1 MKEFLMQTYTL
12 ILPIVLGYIIWLL
25 KNQKHYR
32 DANSKGT
39 MILLKVKLFEYHDKY
54 MELGSIP
61 PYAFENFCDMYE
73 SYHEL
78 GGNGTGTKMYE
89 EIKDL
94 HLNKKRISP
103 KTQSLAPQDRTSVS
117 KQSRLPVRIRHIS
130 TEFTRKTSDGQIG
143 HSTETGRAQKEKDC
157 KLKRSRSWLL
167 NSLSIHTSRTEA
179 G

>member
-1 MKEFLMQTYTL
+1 MMGGGEAGAEAVLPIDLLKTYIRDEMQSNNTVLAQLIAEALSELTFVIENNISLGDKKLADVLVDAIIKKLSSTL

-94 HLNKKRISP
+94 HLNKK
-103 KTQSLAPQDRTSVS
+103 KGD
-117 KQSRLPVRIRHIS
+117 
-130 TEFTRKTSDGQIG
+130 
-143 HSTETGRAQKEKDC
+143 
-157 KLKRSRSWLL
+157 
-167 NSLSIHTSRTEA
+167 
-179 G
+179 

>member
-1 MKEFLMQTYTL
+1 MRIRRVTYDLGNVIERQEYLDGRYGAPGEKRAKKKKATPEEVEQVNQWTRERKARHRLRMYFKVNDYFFTL
-12 ILPIVLGYIIWLL
+12 TYP
-25 KNQKHYR
+25 KHYR

-94 HLNKKRISP
+94 HLNKK
-103 KTQSLAPQDRTSVS
+103 KGD
-117 KQSRLPVRIRHIS
+117 
-130 TEFTRKTSDGQIG
+130 
-143 HSTETGRAQKEKDC
+143 
-157 KLKRSRSWLL
+157 
-167 NSLSIHTSRTEA
+167 
-179 G
+179 

>member
-1 MKEFLMQTYTL
+1 MQTYTL

-32 DANSKGT
+32 DANSKGA

-94 HLNKKRISP
+94 HLNKK
-103 KTQSLAPQDRTSVS
+103 KGD
-117 KQSRLPVRIRHIS
+117 
-130 TEFTRKTSDGQIG
+130 
-143 HSTETGRAQKEKDC
+143 
-157 KLKRSRSWLL
+157 
-167 NSLSIHTSRTEA
+167 
-179 G
+179 

>member
-1 MKEFLMQTYTL
+1 MEKIWISERDREVLFLYAKL
-12 ILPIVLGYIIWLL
+12 RKRDRCSERIFDADIYADSSYCGYIIWLL

-94 HLNKKRISP
+94 HLNKK
-103 KTQSLAPQDRTSVS
+103 KGD
-117 KQSRLPVRIRHIS
+117 
-130 TEFTRKTSDGQIG
+130 
-143 HSTETGRAQKEKDC
+143 
-157 KLKRSRSWLL
+157 
-167 NSLSIHTSRTEA
+167 
-179 G
+179 

>member
-1 MKEFLMQTYTL
+1 MSKFLMETYT
-12 ILPIVLGYIIWLL
+12 IVLPVILGYIVWIL
-25 KNQKHYR
+25 KSQKAHR

-39 MILLKVKLFEYHDKY
+39 MVLLKVKLFEYHDKY

-94 HLNKKRISP
+94 HLNKK
-103 KTQSLAPQDRTSVS
+103 KGD
-117 KQSRLPVRIRHIS
+117 
-130 TEFTRKTSDGQIG
+130 
-143 HSTETGRAQKEKDC
+143 
-157 KLKRSRSWLL
+157 
-167 NSLSIHTSRTEA
+167 
-179 G
+179 

>member
-1 MKEFLMQTYTL
+1 MNNQQAIDRLVKHLEWGWSEETAEAIKMGIHALEENKWIPCSERMPEDNTD
-12 ILPIVLGYIIWLL
+12 VGYIIWLL

-94 HLNKKRISP
+94 HLNKK
-103 KTQSLAPQDRTSVS
+103 KGD
-117 KQSRLPVRIRHIS
+117 
-130 TEFTRKTSDGQIG
+130 
-143 HSTETGRAQKEKDC
+143 
-157 KLKRSRSWLL
+157 
-167 NSLSIHTSRTEA
+167 
-179 G
+179 

>member
-1 MKEFLMQTYTL
+1 MQTYTL

-25 KNQKHYR
+25 KN
-32 DANSKGT
+32 
-39 MILLKVKLFEYHDKY
+39 HDKY

-94 HLNKKRISP
+94 HLNKK
-103 KTQSLAPQDRTSVS
+103 KGD
-117 KQSRLPVRIRHIS
+117 
-130 TEFTRKTSDGQIG
+130 
-143 HSTETGRAQKEKDC
+143 
-157 KLKRSRSWLL
+157 
-167 NSLSIHTSRTEA
+167 
-179 G
+179 

>member
-12 ILPIVLGYIIWLL
+12 ILPIALGYIIWLL

-54 MELGSIP
+54 MELGFIP

-78 GGNGTGTKMYE
+78 GGKGTGTKMYE

-94 HLNKKRISP
+94 HLNKK
-103 KTQSLAPQDRTSVS
+103 KGD
-117 KQSRLPVRIRHIS
+117 
-130 TEFTRKTSDGQIG
+130 
-143 HSTETGRAQKEKDC
+143 
-157 KLKRSRSWLL
+157 
-167 NSLSIHTSRTEA
+167 
-179 G
+179 

>member
-39 MILLKVKLFEYHDKY
+39 MILLKVKLFE
-54 MELGSIP
+54 LGSIP

-94 HLNKKRISP
+94 HLNKK
-103 KTQSLAPQDRTSVS
+103 KGD
-117 KQSRLPVRIRHIS
+117 
-130 TEFTRKTSDGQIG
+130 
-143 HSTETGRAQKEKDC
+143 
-157 KLKRSRSWLL
+157 
-167 NSLSIHTSRTEA
+167 
-179 G
+179 